1 MLTHTAPL
9 VRSALAGMLSPLPI
23 HHRASHRRSAG
34 AKRRQ
39 VTDHIA
45 PKAHIP
51 LRGLVLHL
59 TAPCPSAPNSLLPRL
74 HRLSIQGCGLA
85 RRPIEVL

>member
-1 MLTHTAPL
+1 MHTAPL

-51 LRGLVLHL
+51 LRGLCSISRPYVRPPPMPYSLGFIGSRARDADWRGARIGVL
-59 TAPCPSAPNSLLPRL
+59 
-74 HRLSIQGCGLA
+74 
-85 RRPIEVL
+85 